1 MDNLRGTLADLG
13 GITGTLADGGSIA
26 GRLNVPDIITPPTY
40 SGPVTITPTRQAQTL
55 ETGGTMLNENITV
68 EAIPNNY
75 GLITYNGGIIT
86 VS

>member
-26 GRLNVPDIITPPTY
+26 GRLNVPDIITPPIY

-55 ETGGTMLNENITV
+55 ETVGTMLNENITV